1 MRFPARLCARG
12 PTANGAIFM
21 EISAFRSLRKGHVCH
36 FAGTLFTLAA
46 VGGRGQVQ
54 EGGSTTVEF
63 PVLGQGS
70 AKLW

>member
-1 MRFPARLCARG
+1 
-12 PTANGAIFM
+12 M